1 MTIAH
6 RWNAGEQTISMRYGT
21 TVGEL
26 IRRSSAL
33 ETPPYLAHA
42 TSNSKQAD
50 HPIAV
55 KSRPVGPRHTQS
67 MVVHDEP

>member
-42 TSNSKQAD
+42 TSNISSTLSSDRQRAPD
-50 HPIAV
+50 A
-55 KSRPVGPRHTQS
+55 QS
-67 MVVHDEP
+67 ESQHIVPEYRY